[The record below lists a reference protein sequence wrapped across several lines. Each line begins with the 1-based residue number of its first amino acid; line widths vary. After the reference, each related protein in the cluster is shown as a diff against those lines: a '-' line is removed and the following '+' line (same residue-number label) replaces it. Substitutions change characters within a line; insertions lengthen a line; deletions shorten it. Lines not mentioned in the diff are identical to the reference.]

1 MTRKKVTVKDKIEY
15 LIYQLTKRYALEKT
29 EEDYEKILKGL
40 TSDSILIDVTL
51 KAWAKILK
59 GIEEL
64 QIG

>member
-1 MTRKKVTVKDKIEY
+1 MAKIKDPVRRKIEY
-15 LIYQLTKRYALEKT
+15 LIYQLSRAYTPEKT